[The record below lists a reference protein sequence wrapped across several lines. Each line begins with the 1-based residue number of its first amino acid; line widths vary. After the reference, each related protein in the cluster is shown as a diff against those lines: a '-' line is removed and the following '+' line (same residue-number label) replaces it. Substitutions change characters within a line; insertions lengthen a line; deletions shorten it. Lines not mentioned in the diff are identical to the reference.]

1 MRERISIIDRIKGC
15 LKSWLLPHPF
25 KIVGQVLIL
34 AVLAALAIQ
43 IIVTNVSPDNGAI
56 SLGMENLQQQML
68 FRRVISVLLY
78 LAIFFITCSRE
89 KNEDEMTAQLRGEV
103 LKEVCYVVMF
113 FYVALKIV
121 ATIFSENIPYIMHDE
136 TSYIASIIW
145 MLYYGRF
152 ELKMKSLRRQ
162 SRQFNL

>member
-1 MRERISIIDRIKGC
+1 M
-15 LKSWLLPHPF
+15 L
-25 KIVGQVLIL
+25 V
-34 AVLAALAIQ
+34 ALVIQ
-43 IIVTNVSPDNGAI
+43 IIVTNVLLDNGYVN
-56 SLGMENLQQQML
+56 LNMESLQQQML

-113 FYVALKIV
+113 FYVALKIA

-152 ELKMKSLRRQ
+152 EQKMKSLRRQ